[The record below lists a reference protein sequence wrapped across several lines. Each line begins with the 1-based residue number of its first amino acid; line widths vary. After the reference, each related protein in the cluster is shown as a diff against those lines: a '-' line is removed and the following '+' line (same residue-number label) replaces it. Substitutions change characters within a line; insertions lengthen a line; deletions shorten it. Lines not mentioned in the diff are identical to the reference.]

1 MNAPDERL
9 HRLLRSAAAVG
20 AEAPV
25 EAPLGFDTRVIALLR
40 QNIYQPNGLATLLR
54 RVTLLSAVVL
64 VISSVA
70 AFREV
75 RQSLDLDDASSNEF
89 AIADAVIQNEFVP

>member
-9 HRLLRSAAAVG
+9 HRLFRSAAAVG
-20 AEAPV
+20 AEPPEV
-25 EAPLGFDTRVIALLR
+25 PLGFDTRVVALWR
-40 QNIYQPNGLATLLR
+40 ASKYQPNGLATLLR

-64 VISSVA
+64 VISSIA

-75 RQSLDLDDASSNEF
+75 RQSLDLDDVSSNDF
-89 AIADAVIQNEFVP
+89 AIADAVIQNEFAP